1 MAFVTAPVV
10 RCWGRMIRS
19 ALGIAALLALAG
31 CGSTSLPYKPE
42 QQPAGAT
49 ISAGYQVVGDRLR
62 VELATDGYRLEEA
75 KILRPDG
82 SELHPQ
88 TIEHVTNPYGGSG
101 TSVGFGLGGMRWGGG
116 GGVGGGVGVSM
127 PVGSPS
133 RVDGP
138 IFAYYPLDQVG
149 PAPWRLRVK
158 LEGIAP
164 AVIVLGP
171 MPPAPAT
178 K

>member
-1 MAFVTAPVV
+1 MFWAILVMALSVAVGG
-10 RCWGRMIRS
+10 C
-19 ALGIAALLALAG
+19 AG
-31 CGSTSLPYKPE
+31 TSLPYTPE
-42 QQPAGAT
+42 KQPVGAT
-49 ISAGYQVVGDRLR
+49 ISAAYQVVGDRLR

-82 SELHPQ
+82 SALHPQ

-101 TSVGFGLGGMRWGGG
+101 TTVGFGLGGMSFGGGG

-138 IFAYYPLDQVG
+138 VFAYYPLNQVG
-149 PAPWRLRVK
+149 PAPWRLHVK
-158 LEGIAP
+158 LEGIEP
-164 AVIVLGP
+164 AIIVLGP
-171 MPPAPAT
+171 MPPAPP
-178 K
+178 KQ